1 MKLDDL
7 KVTARLSHLGL
18 NEEDLGAALP
28 AFEQMLD
35 YFAVM
40 QTADGS
46 IADTTGTADITAV
59 HSDVVV
65 SIHQFNNNNS
75 PANAANLT
83 INALNN
89 VGNHSE
95 NQPNNNDLLN
105 QAGERNGNFIV
116 VPNVL

>member
-7 KVTARLSHLGL
+7 QVTARLAHLGL
-18 NEEDLGAALP
+18 GDADLRAALP

-46 IADTTGTADITAV
+46 VPSEDAGTAHITAV
-59 HSDVVV
+59 HSDLVVPV
-65 SIHQFNNNNS
+65 RQFNNNNAS
-75 PANAANLT
+75 NNSLLNNNSLSNQGNHNEANL
-83 INALNN
+83 
-89 VGNHSE
+89 
-95 NQPNNNDLLN
+95 PNNNLIN

>member
-1 MKLDDL
+1 MKIEDL
-7 KVTARLSHLGL
+7 KVTARLAHLGL
-18 NEEDLGAALP
+18 SEEDLGAALP

-46 IADTTGTADITAV
+46 RADSSGSADIKAV
-59 HSDVVV
+59 HSDLVL
-65 SIHQFNNNNS
+65 SIHQFNNANFPANSTNLDTNSLNNS
-75 PANAANLT
+75 
-83 INALNN
+83 
-89 VGNHSE
+89 GNHNE
-95 NQPNNNDLLN
+95 NQAFNNNLLN

>member
-1 MKLDDL
+1 MLEDL
-7 KVTARLSHLGL
+7 KVTAQLAHLGL
-18 NEEDLGAALP
+18 GEEDLQAALP

-46 IADTTGTADITAV
+46 IPGAAAGTADIEAV
-59 HSDVVV
+59 HSDLVL
-65 SIHQFNNNNS
+65 SIHQAKNNNVSNNPANMNS
-75 PANAANLT
+75 P
-83 INALNN
+83 NN
-89 VGNHSE
+89 SGNHNE
-95 NQPNNNDLLN
+95 NILANNNLLN